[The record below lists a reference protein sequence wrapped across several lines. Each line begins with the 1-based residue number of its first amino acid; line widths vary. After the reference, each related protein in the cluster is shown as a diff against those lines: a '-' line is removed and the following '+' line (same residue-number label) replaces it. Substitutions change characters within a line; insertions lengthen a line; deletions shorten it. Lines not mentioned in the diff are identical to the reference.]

1 MHRTNII
8 FVRLLAGF
16 IVVAILVLAS
26 SHVLDFYYQ
35 PAYSHALTLDE
46 NSSLL
51 ELSHEIYVGKYYA
64 NS

>member
-46 NSSLL
+46 NSSP
-51 ELSHEIYVGKYYA
+51 A
-64 NS
+64 